1 MKILGI
7 DPGLIITGYAVLEQQ
22 GSRIRPLEAGTID
35 SGTSRD
41 TLPVRLRRLHEELNA
56 LITDHR
62 PDCVAL
68 EQLYSHYEHPRTAI
82 LMGHARGVIVLA
94 AGLHDIPLHHYAATQ
109 VKSALTGNG
118 RASKAQI
125 QQLVQR
131 TFGLAEIPQP
141 PDVADAMAIALCHIY
156 HSGTRSVADLARLAR

>member
-7 DPGLIITGYAVLEQQ
+7 DPGLIITGYAVLEQRS
-22 GSRIRPLEAGTID
+22 GSIRPIEAGTID

-41 TLPVRLRRLHEELNA
+41 ALPVRLRRLHEELHA
-56 LITDHR
+56 LISDHT
-62 PDCVAL
+62 PDGIAL

-118 RASKAQI
+118 RASKVQI
-125 QQLVQR
+125 QQMVQS

-156 HSGTRSVADLARLAR
+156 HSGTRSVADVARIGR

>member
-7 DPGLIITGYAVLEQQ
+7 DPGLIVTGYAVLEQRN
-22 GSRIRPLEAGTID
+22 GSIRPLEAGTID
-35 SGTSRD
+35 SGSSRD
-41 TLPVRLRRLHEELNA
+41 ALPIRLRRLHDELNA
-56 LITDHR
+56 LISDHA
-62 PDCVAL
+62 PECIAL

-131 TFGLAEIPQP
+131 TFGLAEIPEP

-156 HSGTRSVADLARLAR
+156 HAGTRSVVDVARLSR

>member
-1 MKILGI
+1 MKTLGI
-7 DPGLIITGYAVLEQQ
+7 DPGLVITGYAVLEQRN
-22 GSRIRPLEAGTID
+22 GSIRPLEAGTID
-35 SGTSRD
+35 SGSPRD
-41 TLPVRLRRLHEELNA
+41 TLPVRLRRIHEELNA
-56 LITDHR
+56 LISEHA
-62 PDCVAL
+62 PESIAL

-141 PDVADAMAIALCHIY
+141 ADVADAMAIALCHIY
-156 HSGTRSVADLARLAR
+156 HSGTRSVGDYARMSR

>member
-1 MKILGI
+1 MKTLGI
-7 DPGLIITGYAVLEQQ
+7 DPGLIVTGYAVLQQ
-22 GSRIRPLEAGTID
+22 GATGIRVVEAGTID
-35 SGTSRD
+35 AGTARD
-41 TLPVRLRRLHEELNA
+41 ALPVRLRRLHEELSG
-56 LITDHR
+56 LIRDHA
-62 PDCVAL
+62 PDSIAL

-94 AGLHDIPLHHYAATQ
+94 AGLHDVPLHHYAATQ

-118 RASKAQI
+118 RASKLQI
-125 QQLVQR
+125 QQMIQR

-156 HSGTRSVADLARLAR
+156 HSGTRSVGDVLRAGR

>member
-7 DPGLIITGYAVLEQQ
+7 DPGLIVTGYAVLEQR
-22 GSRIRPLEAGTID
+22 GTSIRPLEAGTID
-35 SGTSRD
+35 SGSSRD
-41 TLPVRLRRLHEELNA
+41 ALPIRLRRLHEELNV
-56 LITDHR
+56 LILDHH
-62 PDCVAL
+62 PDCIAL

-156 HSGTRSVADLARLAR
+156 HSGTRSVADVARLAR